1 MRERDRP
8 TASERG
14 VSSTLSYVL
23 SLAIATLLI
32 TGLIIAGT
40 GFVTTQRDLVIR
52 EEMEVIGQ
60 HLASNV
66 EQADRMANASE
77 GSGTTVQVN
86 QTLPDTAARSEY
98 DVRLSESREQLVL
111 NSSSPEQTVRV
122 NISTT
127 TDLGESTADGGAIAI
142 RYDESSDELVIIDA

>member
-1 MRERDRP
+1 MSGRVGP
-8 TASERG
+8 FPGHRG

-32 TGLIIAGT
+32 TGLITAST
-40 GFVTTQRDLVIR
+40 GFVTTQREVVVR
-52 EEMEVIGQ
+52 EELEVIGQ

-77 GSGTTVQVN
+77 GSATVYVN
-86 QTLPDTAARSEY
+86 QTFPDAAARSQY
-98 DVRLSESREQLVL
+98 DVRLSESRDQLVL
-111 NSSSPEQTVRV
+111 NSTSPERTVRI

-127 TDLGESTADGGAIAI
+127 AELRESTADGGTITV
-142 RYDESSDELVIIDA
+142 RYDDSSDELVIGNA